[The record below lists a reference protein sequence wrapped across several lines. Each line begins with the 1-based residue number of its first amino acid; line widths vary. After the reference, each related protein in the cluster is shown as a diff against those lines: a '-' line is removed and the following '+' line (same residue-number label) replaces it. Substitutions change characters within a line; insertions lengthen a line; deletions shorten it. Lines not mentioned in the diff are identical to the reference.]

1 MTKRN
6 NYHTYQHPTIKGNR
20 RYEKLAHPQVGGRF
34 ESNTGYTNPDK
45 WDNPVAYWQYQL
57 EMLDTG
63 RFQKQNMGDSDDW
76 LREQI
81 EKRLAAAV
89 ADKITGGSDVES

>member
-1 MTKRN
+1 MKQILKKHR
-6 NYHTYQHPTIKGNR
+6 HSGEGW
-20 RYEKLAHPQVGGRF
+20 YERLKHPQVGGRF
-34 ESNTGYTNPDK
+34 ETNAGYTNPDK

-57 EMLDTG
+57 DMLNTG
-63 RFQKQNMGDSDDW
+63 RFQKQNPGDTDDW

-89 ADKITGGSDVES
+89 AEKITGGSDVES